1 MYIQPTTN
9 IRILRNVPL
18 DETYDHSIFFSS
30 ASAQAS
36 YFMSKT
42 KYNLNNYTY
51 QRVNSGYMRVGI
63 NSDNLYDCNYI
74 MFQNTSFG
82 SKWFYAFI
90 TEVNYVNND
99 CTEIKFELDDM
110 QTWFFDFSF
119 EKCFVER
126 EHTITD
132 NMFEHYEAEPIQI
145 SGDYIHMDTKYVHE
159 QDLIF
164 CMMYTNN
171 DAEWDNDGVVTN
183 SRVYDNVYTGWS
195 IFLTSSKATLDA
207 KIASIVGSSGG
218 ADRIRSIYMIP
229 NPQRIK
235 EGGEWVNLTAGVLAL
250 GIDVESF
257 NTGLNKN
264 TEIDQT
270 NLHHPTA
277 LTKLAVTAISG
288 GQSNGY
294 EPRNKKLYT
303 YPFHFYNV
311 SNNSG
316 QSLCLRYELFHEN
329 TVQLHVNSTL
339 LQPVQE
345 NLFPVG
351 YKGTNVSS
359 LDIEGDTNEMLTI
372 VNFPTCNWSFDAYT
386 AWLNND
392 FIPMAIGVGG
402 NVIGGGLGAGMNPLL
417 LPSYAT
423 DMVSQ
428 ITTVLQQNYRASIQA
443 DITKGN
449 LNTGGVTSAMNLKTF
464 VESRCSLPAQEL
476 AIIDDYFDRFGY
488 SVKRLKEPKLDNR
501 PHWTY
506 IKTIG
511 CNINGSMPADSQRH
525 ICKIFDSGI
534 TFWKNGDEV
543 GHYELNNSPV

>member
-18 DETYDHSIFFSS
+18 DDTYDHSIFFSS
-30 ASAQAS
+30 ASAQSS
-36 YFMSKT
+36 YFMSKQ

-51 QRVNSGYMRVGI
+51 QRVNSGSMRVGI
-63 NSDNLYDCNYI
+63 NSDNLYDCNYL

-82 SKWFYAFI
+82 TKWFYAFI

-99 CTEIKFELDDM
+99 CTEIKYVLDDM

-159 QDLIF
+159 QDLIY

-195 IFLTSSKATLDA
+195 IFLTSDKNTLDS
-207 KIASIVGSSGG
+207 KISSIVGSKDG

-235 EGGEWVNLTAGVLAL
+235 EGNTWIDLTTAVLRT
-250 GIDVESF
+250 GIDVESY

-264 TEIDQT
+264 TDLDQT
-270 NLHHPTA
+270 NLHHPTSS
-277 LTKLAVTAISG
+277 TKLAVTAVSG

-294 EPRNKKLYT
+294 VPRNKKLYT

-311 SNNSG
+311 SNNAG
-316 QSLCLRYELFHEN
+316 QSLCLRYELFHSN

-402 NVIGGGLGAGMNPLL
+402 NVLGGGLGAAMNPLL

-464 VESRCSLPAQEL
+464 VESRCSLPEQEL

-506 IKTIG
+506 VKTIG

-534 TFWKNGDEV
+534 TFWKSGDEV
-543 GHYELNNSPV
+543 GHYELDNSPA